1 MRSSV
6 GRGRQAEA
14 ELASVVPERDDNYDY
29 DDGDDGD
36 DNYGDDDDAKYN
48 EDGNEFGANV

>member
-36 DNYGDDDDAKYN
+36 DDDDGDDNDDDDDDSLIKL
-48 EDGNEFGANV
+48 V